1 MIESKGQTISNY
13 PRGLP
18 EEEDITHSGILWEKK
33 LEGKE
38 NHKLNNYFEE
48 S

>member
-18 EEEDITHSGILWEKK
+18 EEEGITQSGILWEKK
-33 LEGKE
+33 PEG
-38 NHKLNNYFEE
+38 E
-48 S
+48 SKTERLI